1 IIKTA
6 GNYEIRSSF
15 LCDLVT
21 NLPLFEQEMLENKE
35 KEKYLNVDRL
45 TTTATL
51 MEEEILQ
58 LRKNNERAVQRKNES
73 GQLLRDREEELSLL
87 YEKVNRRE
95 MLCKNGDIKMQ
106 VMDEKISFLKL
117 KVAEKKREIRL
128 YFEELP
134 VKNAL
139 DANLMKFQIQYSECR
154 DKIKQL
160 EGNYGDATN
169 ESRKQEMGGDD
180 PSPRELL
187 KRIEQ
192 AELLQKEQR
201 LVKIDFLCEAIT
213 DLTDRIRT
221 AAENAK
227 QNILLFAKRTND
239 LQRKVNDKTQEIR
252 ALFAELSMKQA
263 LAIRL
268 QQEIGDREQLVMTAS
283 LMISQGLP
291 PPSEREWLKSL
302 HNERMQKASAEHPA
316 EEEQGT
322 MPSNAPTTPGEEET
336 LPLPPHTAPLRQSE
350 SSSSLRHFK
359 KPPAKSSEM

>member
-1 IIKTA
+1 
-6 GNYEIRSSF
+6 
-15 LCDLVT
+15 
-21 NLPLFEQEMLENKE
+21 
-35 KEKYLNVDRL
+35 
-45 TTTATL
+45 
-51 MEEEILQ
+51 
-58 LRKNNERAVQRKNES
+58 
-73 GQLLRDREEELSLL
+73 
-87 YEKVNRRE
+87 VNRRE

-139 DANLMKFQIQYSECR
+139 DANLMKFQIQVG
-154 DKIKQL
+154 QL
-160 EGNYGDATN
+160 KAITEHFVLQLPLSFPYTV
-169 ESRKQEMGGDD
+169 S
-180 PSPRELL
+180 SFLL
-187 KRIEQ
+187 QIE

-302 HNERMQKASAEHPA
+302 HNERMQKASAEARAKVSFCH
-316 EEEQGT
+316 EEQGT